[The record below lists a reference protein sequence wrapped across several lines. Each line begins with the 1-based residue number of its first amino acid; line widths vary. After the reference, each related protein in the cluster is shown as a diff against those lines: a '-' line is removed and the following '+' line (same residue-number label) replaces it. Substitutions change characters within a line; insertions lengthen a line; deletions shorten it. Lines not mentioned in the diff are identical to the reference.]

1 MLSLTNVLF
10 LKKSM
15 RDQYSNL
22 VTKFEFLLSEL
33 LQIESQQLFL
43 LDKQGPYIAMKI

>member
-1 MLSLTNVLF
+1 
-10 LKKSM
+10 M

-22 VTKFEFLLSEL
+22 ATKFEFLLSEL

-43 LDKQGPYIAMKI
+43 LNTQGPYINEDMRNQGILVYWR